1 MRDHYL
7 SCNSCHIENNLN
19 NVIIPKNNSSFFSN
33 DHSKIIS
40 SDLITN
46 ETSLLSTKPSLPANY
61 LPAHSNSLK
70 NTENLINTNTVSLT
84 HQRPHQ

>member
-1 MRDHYL
+1 MYTHF
-7 SCNSCHIENNLN
+7 IQ
-19 NVIIPKNNSSFFSN
+19 NSSNFIN

-46 ETSLLSTKPSLPANY
+46 ETSLLSTKPSLPVNY

-70 NTENLINTNTVSLT
+70 NTENLINTNTVSLNVT
-84 HQRPHQ
+84 SVTNILAVNYTTLPTR